1 MAMPFVS
8 KWPRWA
14 QAELDFLAP
23 EIQLGRDGGL
33 GEGPSKL
40 ETIAAGRIGGGSGG
54 GRPVTHAADM
64 FSLGLLVCAL
74 FNGGRSLLECNGEAE
89 FYEAALGQV
98 LELYSQILLISKFT
112 PKI

>member
-14 QAELDFLAP
+14 QAEVDFMAP
-23 EIQLGRDGGL
+23 EIQLGRDASGS
-33 GEGPSKL
+33 EGPGHL
-40 ETIAAGRIGGGSGG
+40 ETIAAGKISKVGGTGG
-54 GRPVTHAADM
+54 GRPVSHAADM

-98 LELYSQILLISKFT
+98 RVLSCLYYS
-112 PKI
+112 